1 MGKNG
6 EALFSAKSTGSATK
20 FIKMQE
26 GAFKKNL
33 GKNPNP
39 FTTKLR
45 WVSVALCGVVW
56 RCVALL
62 CYFLLCALS
71 FSQGLR
77 NV

>member
-6 EALFSAKSTGSATK
+6 EALFSAKSTGSAMK

-26 GAFKKNL
+26 GAFKRNL

-45 WVSVALCGVVW
+45 WVST
-56 RCVALL
+56 
-62 CYFLLCALS
+62 YFDTPLFRHLS
-71 FSQGLR
+71 
-77 NV
+77 